1 MLCTP
6 IPIVGK
12 SPIPLDSSESTPPP
26 HSSAV
31 SPPALPS
38 SSSAANRGSFAAAAD
53 GGVAGGSNDVFYNLR
68 VVVHSRS
75 YIKQEVSEGTCD
87 ERETMQ

>member
-6 IPIVGK
+6 IPIVEK

-31 SPPALPS
+31 SPRPALPS
-38 SSSAANRGSFAAAAD
+38 SSSAANRGSFAAAD